1 MIIRANSSKSNN
13 ESLEVANNYIEI
25 LKEFNDAEN
34 EEINDDLENIE
45 EIRAESKKEIEE
57 AEKEYND
64 LKNKH
69 EENKQELKK
78 SADINF
84 FLSKIEDELKDEN
97 SQLKK
102 DYLKNTYEQ
111 IKDSIYLNIFIEKT
125 YINKSKKIDNKE
137 LKNIYQSMINK
148 LNSTKYTFVDT
159 KSVKYIILDI
169 LEREEDKKKINKFMY
184 YFYKFILDNKLNDY
198 AVYITFIIN
207 NLKYIKIYPD
217 LEQNKILIN
226 SINKI
231 FKENL

>member
-1 MIIRANSSKSNN
+1 MIIRTNPSKSNN
-13 ESLEVANNYIEI
+13 ESLEAANNYVEI
-25 LKEFNDAEN
+25 LKEFDAAEN

-45 EIRAESKKEIEE
+45 EIRAESKKEVEE
-57 AEKEYND
+57 AEKEYNE
-64 LKNKH
+64 LKDKN

-159 KSVKYIILDI
+159 KSLKYIILDI